1 MVISLDSPFD
11 RPIDR
16 TWRAAAY
23 AADARVVSPASPRRR
38 VRYERKGGAR
48 GGAVRWRAAGVGA
61 TGYRSYGDSAWSVAT
76 SGASD
81 RWMVTRVAA
90 YWHSTHRSSSC
101 TARPPEPSCASL
113 WAGAVN
119 SSSAVARRRP
129 AT

>member
-61 TGYRSYGDSAWSVAT
+61 SGTTPAAIPWMTRSSAA
-76 SGASD
+76 SGAVH
-81 RWMVTRVAA
+81 RVRRGMPAVTLLL
-90 YWHSTHRSSSC
+90 RSVRHAC
-101 TARPPEPSCASL
+101 
-113 WAGAVN
+113 
-119 SSSAVARRRP
+119 
-129 AT
+129 